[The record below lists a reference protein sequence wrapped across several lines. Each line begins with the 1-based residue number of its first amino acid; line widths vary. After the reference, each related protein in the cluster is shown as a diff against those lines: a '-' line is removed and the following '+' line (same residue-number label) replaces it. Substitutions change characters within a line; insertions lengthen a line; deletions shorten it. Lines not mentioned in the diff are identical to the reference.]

1 MISDGDEA
9 PKEISEVTRRAIIDH
24 FRTANVNWA
33 GRLEDDEFL
42 TRIYDLPKLPSL
54 DHRYKDAA
62 DDIYHH
68 CRFND
73 WERDWIFYDPRFNL
87 MHAPASEFLRFLCET
102 VHPAVRPADDEVSRL
117 ARVYNEV
124 LTPDGYQVVPG
135 KTISGRPIF
144 VAQSAHRAVVFEEP
158 TGWRKVDRQL
168 QEMRLRLD
176 SAETEEQYQAV
187 GLLCREVLIS
197 VAQEVYDPARHP
209 LIDDKTPSDTD
220 AKRMLEAI
228 FEVELK
234 GSSNEEARAHAKAAV
249 RLALALQHKRFAD
262 FRTAALCAE
271 GTWSVVNMLAI
282 IAGRRGRRIT

>member
-1 MISDGDEA
+1 MSRNAIFEFAGLRLRDHALDA
-9 PKEISEVTRRAIIDH
+9 LYRIEIVAE
-24 FRTANVNWA
+24 
-33 GRLEDDEFL
+33 GLEHE
-42 TRIYDLPKLPSL
+42 RIHSQ
-54 DHRYKDAA
+54 A
-62 DDIYHH
+62 
-68 CRFND
+68 
-73 WERDWIFYDPRFNL
+73 E
-87 MHAPASEFLRFLCET
+87 
-102 VHPAVRPADDEVSRL
+102 
-117 ARVYNEV
+117 
-124 LTPDGYQVVPG
+124 
-135 KTISGRPIF
+135 PIF
-144 VAQSAHRAVVFEEP
+144 VAQSARRAVVFEDP
-158 TGWRKVDRQL
+158 TGWQKVDRQL

-176 SAETEEQYQAV
+176 SAETEEQYQGV

-228 FEVELK
+228 FEAELK

-282 IAGRRGRRIT
+282 LAGRRGRRVT